1 MSSANPNGRI
11 NPGDLGEDSLELLQ
25 LYMDH
30 QNTWQEVCLVIEK
43 DEKTGC
49 SKTITINR
57 PMAFKLSKSLGRL
70 VLYGAAYND
79 QVSTSETQSLV
90 KFLSVFENE
99 CGVYVGGPDDMDKP
113 AVMIHGIDE

>member
-1 MSSANPNGRI
+1 
-11 NPGDLGEDSLELLQ
+11 
-25 LYMDH
+25 
-30 QNTWQEVCLVIEK
+30 
-43 DEKTGC
+43 
-49 SKTITINR
+49 
-57 PMAFKLSKSLGRL
+57 MAFKLSESLGRL
-70 VLYGAAYND
+70 VLYGAAYN